1 MCVGGVH
8 IHPGCTSA
16 CGGQRTLGVGCCS
29 SEATLRQGGFGFGF
43 VVVLDTGAHAYQTE
57 LTKLLS
63 EHQGSANLS
72 LTGFFFFFLFLSFF
86 LSSSSS
92 FLNVVSIN

>member
-1 MCVGGVH
+1 MLAVVPQKPPCY
-8 IHPGCTSA
+8 
-16 CGGQRTLGVGCCS
+16 
-29 SEATLRQGGFGFGF
+29 LRQGGFGFGF

-86 LSSSSS
+86 LSSS

>member
-1 MCVGGVH
+1 MLAVVPQKPPCY
-8 IHPGCTSA
+8 
-16 CGGQRTLGVGCCS
+16 
-29 SEATLRQGGFGFGF
+29 LRHGGFGFGF

-72 LTGFFFFFLFLSFF
+72 LAGFFFFFLSFF

-92 FLNVVSIN
+92 SSFWNVVSIN